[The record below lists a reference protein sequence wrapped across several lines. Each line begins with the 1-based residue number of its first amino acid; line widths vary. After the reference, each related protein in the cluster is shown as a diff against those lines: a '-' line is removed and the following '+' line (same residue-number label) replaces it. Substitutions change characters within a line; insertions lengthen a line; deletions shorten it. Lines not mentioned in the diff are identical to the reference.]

1 MLILLLH
8 KLEIFDYLKNYTPI
22 LTGTIPIEIDL
33 PDSDLDIICEC
44 KDHISFAKD
53 LTDNF
58 GEYLG
63 IVKI

>member
-22 LTGTIPIEIDL
+22 LTGTISIEIDL